1 MAKIIFTVD
10 NINYKGGGHF
20 ATFKIAN
27 YLCSCGHR
35 VILYSPVKAEAS
47 VRAELAD
54 GIVVSQRASFSDAD
68 YIVVPFE
75 NSTFFEKIANL
86 KTRAKKIQWIH
97 IGLRRLEERRAG
109 RYGAQKAA
117 AHSL

>member
-27 YLCSCGHR
+27 YLCSCGHG

-75 NSTFFEKIANL
+75 LSL
-86 KTRAKKIQWIH
+86 IH
-97 IGLRRLEERRAG
+97 I
-109 RYGAQKAA
+109 
-117 AHSL
+117 

>member
-27 YLCSCGHR
+27 YLCSCGHG

-54 GIVVSQRASFSDAD
+54 GIVVSQRASFPMPTISSFRLR
-68 YIVVPFE
+68 IQP
-75 NSTFFEKIANL
+75 SL
-86 KTRAKKIQWIH
+86 KKSQTSKPAQKDPVDTHR
-97 IGLRRLEERRAG
+97 LRRLEERRAG

>member
-27 YLCSCGHR
+27 YLCSCGHG

-75 NSTFFEKIANL
+75 NSAFFEKIANL
-86 KTRAKKIQWIH
+86 KTRASCRTIRSAEGSCSQPMTGSFLFRNIT
-97 IGLRRLEERRAG
+97 GTTF
-109 RYGAQKAA
+109 
-117 AHSL
+117 